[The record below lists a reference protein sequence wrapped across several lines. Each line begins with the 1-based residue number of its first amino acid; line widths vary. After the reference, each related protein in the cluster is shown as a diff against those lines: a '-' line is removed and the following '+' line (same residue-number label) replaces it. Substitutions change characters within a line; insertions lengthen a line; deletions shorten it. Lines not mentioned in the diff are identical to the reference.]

1 MCFEMGGVYINT
13 HIYMSMYVYIDAQ
26 QYNNIT
32 VKECEVVFLVLY
44 VNYKIKVIEI
54 SNIYV
59 KTWKTR

>member
-1 MCFEMGGVYINT
+1 MCFDMVGVYINT
-13 HIYMSMYVYIDAQ
+13 HIYISMYVYIDAQ